1 MIVRTVT
8 IYDQIFRLNVPM
20 ENVPFMKVLQ
30 SLNEARDK
38 EPYNEASLNQIIHP
52 HDLRV
57 HRIEDVNRRALLV
70 NKKLTSHIFIET
82 LAIPADVVTK
92 VTPAQVVHDQV
103 QVLAVLKRIV
113 HVDEE
118 GAVHARQDM
127 PLVHHRFH
135 AALGDNPGLA
145 HLFQGEVLSLFL
157 FAFHAPDFAEATFTN
172 AEVIHKVRF
181 TNG

>member
-8 IYDQIFRLNVPM
+8 IYDQIFWLDVPM
-20 ENVPFMKVLQ
+20 ENVPRMKVLQ
-30 SLNEARDK
+30 SLYEARDK
-38 EPYNEASLNQIIHP
+38 EPYNEAKLNQIIHP

-57 HRIEDVNRRALLV
+57 HSIEDVNRRALLI
-70 NKKLTSHIFIET
+70 NRKLTSHIFIET

-103 QVLAVLKRIV
+103 QVLPVLKRIV

-118 GAVHARQDM
+118 RVLQAGQDV
-127 PLVHHRFH
+127 PLVHDRFH
-135 AALGDNPGLA
+135 AAFSDNSGLA
-145 HLFQGEVLSLFL
+145 HFFEGEVRALF
-157 FAFHAPDFAEATFTN
+157 FAFHAPDFAKAALTN